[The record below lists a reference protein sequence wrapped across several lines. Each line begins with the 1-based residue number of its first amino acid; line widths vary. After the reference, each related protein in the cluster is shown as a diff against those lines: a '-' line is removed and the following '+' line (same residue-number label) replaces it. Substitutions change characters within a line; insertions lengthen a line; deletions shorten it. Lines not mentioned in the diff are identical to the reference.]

1 MVACFKSLSNFLR
14 QNNATTYV
22 LKVSVCV
29 CVLLLSFTLVS
40 RRSKQYSPTDIK
52 DQAQS
57 FTLVSRRSKQYSPTH
72 IKHQAQEYMD
82 KRDIPHIPKEFVQEN
97 LDHNN
102 EEQELSFGHIP
113 WTGKPL
119 DAWFN
124 DFKHNGAMFGNDGGM
139 RLAHQFAVYT
149 VLKTLQPKYVIESG
163 VWRGATTRLIRKLLP
178 EVHIIS
184 IDPLC
189 VNKKS
194 RYQEVVCGKDFKD
207 FKNMEERWRTM
218 DKNNTLVIFDDHQSG
233 FLRIL
238 QSVKFGFKYI
248 MIEDNYPMGSG
259 DNYSPKQVLS
269 NVKTDEVPFLDN
281 FGKVKKMIS
290 RKEHYA
296 NRDLFKRVVK
306 TYVEFP
312 PLNKKLTVDWLVK
325 TFKGELEGGTRNVF
339 TRITADGLG
348 LKVPFNIEHLHYR
361 FICYMELN
369 KFIEDIN
376 EKLS

>member
-1 MVACFKSLSNFLR
+1 MAACFKSISNFLR
-14 QNNATTYV
+14 QNNATAYV
-22 LKVSVCV
+22 LKVSLCV
-29 CVLLLSFTLVS
+29 CALLFSFS
-40 RRSKQYSPTDIK
+40 
-52 DQAQS
+52 
-57 FTLVSRRSKQYSPTH
+57 LVSRRSKQYSPTH
-72 IKHQAQEYMD
+72 IKDQVQEYMA
-82 KRDIPHIPKEFVQEN
+82 KRDIPHIPKEFVQDN
-97 LDHNN
+97 LDHN

-163 VWRGATTRLIRKLLP
+163 VWRGATTSLMRKLLP

-184 IDPLC
+184 IDPTC

-269 NVKTDEVPFLDN
+269 NVKTDKVPFLDN